1 MQEKCM
7 MKDERWGSRQ
17 SPGRSQIGKG
27 LVWFRKVF
35 GFYFMGRERSH
46 CSMIRFSFR
55 KDDESS
61 RRIVAEG

>member
-1 MQEKCM
+1 MRDGEA
-7 MKDERWGSRQ
+7 GSPQ
-17 SPGRSQIGKG
+17 AGARSVKALCGSVRYLDFI
-27 LVWFRKVF
+27 LWA
-35 GFYFMGRERSH
+35 ERSH